1 MSTARV
7 LVIGAANID
16 IKGQAAQPLVPE
28 TSNPGDVKLAVG
40 GVARNVAENLARL
53 DVRVTL
59 LSAVG
64 EDAFGQDILE
74 RTAGAGVDVTH
85 VLRSREHHSGAYLAL
100 LDPEGRLITSID
112 DMAVM
117 ELLTPRYVYERRRLF
132 KEADMVVMDGNVPPR
147 TIASV
152 IRAAKREGVPVCVD
166 PTSVALAPRFT
177 PHLRHIAIMTPNIP
191 EAEVLCQREIKGR
204 RDAISAA
211 ECLVS
216 LGVQTAII
224 TLGPEGL
231 AYATAQQRGW
241 VPAIRCEIVDLTGAG
256 DALTAGVV
264 FGLLNQLHLDEA
276 VRLGVSAAALTL
288 QTRESVRPDLS
299 LELLYEQ
306 LVI

>member
-1 MSTARV
+1 MAHV

-16 IKGQAAQPLVPE
+16 IKGQPAQALVPE
-28 TSNPGDVKLAVG
+28 TSNPGDVKLSVG

-64 EDAFGQDILE
+64 DDAFGQDILE
-74 RTAGAGVDVTH
+74 RTAGAGVDVSH
-85 VLRSREHHSGAYLAL
+85 VLCSRDHHSGAYLAL
-100 LDPEGRLITSID
+100 LDPEGRLVTSID

-117 ELLTPRYVYERRRLF
+117 GLLTPRYVYDHRALF
-132 KEADMVVMDGNVPPR
+132 KGADMVVMDGNVPPR

-152 IRAAKREGVPVCVD
+152 IRTAKRAGVPVCVD
-166 PTSVALAPRFT
+166 PTSVALAPRFI
-177 PHLRHIAIMTPNIP
+177 PHLADIAIMTPNVP
-191 EAEVLCQREIKGR
+191 EAEVYCGHPIRGR
-204 RDAISAA
+204 RGAISAA
-211 ECLVS
+211 RHLVS

-224 TLGPEGL
+224 TLGPDGL

-264 FGLLNQLHLDEA
+264 FGLLNHLPLDEA
-276 VRLGVSAAALTL
+276 VRLGVSAATLTL